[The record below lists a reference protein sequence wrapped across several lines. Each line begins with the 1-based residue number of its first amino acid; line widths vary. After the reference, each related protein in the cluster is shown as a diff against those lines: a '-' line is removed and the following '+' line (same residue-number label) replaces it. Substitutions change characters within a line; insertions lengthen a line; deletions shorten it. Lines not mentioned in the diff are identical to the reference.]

1 MTDPD
6 PRPAPSTPA
15 PPIPQLGLG
24 TSPLNDAQAADA
36 VVAAA
41 EAGYRHFDTATR
53 YGNEAGV
60 AEGMRRTGI
69 DRDELFVTTKLDG
82 EFQGG
87 DRAIDGLEA
96 ALDRM
101 KLDYVDLL
109 LMHWPLPQRGQ
120 FVSTWHTFEKLHSD
134 GRARAIGVS
143 NFKPAH
149 LDTLLADA
157 SIVPAVNQIEINP
170 FVPRDEQRAYGAKHG
185 ILTESWSPL
194 GGSGARVLG
203 VAGDRG
209 DRRAHRPHAGA
220 GRAALARAERAGRHP
235 EVDEPGAHRRERR
248 GVRLRAERRRPGR
261 DRRRSRAARTRA
273 STPTARVTS
282 SGRAAASGYRDLPR
296 VGRLVHDVDRRP
308 PGSV

>member
-1 MTDPD
+1 MTDTTIPD
-6 PRPAPSTPA
+6 LLLNTGAT
-15 PPIPQLGLG
+15 IPQLGLG

-60 AEGMRRTGI
+60 AEGMRRSGI
-69 DRDELFVTTKLDG
+69 DRGELFVTTKLDG

-109 LMHWPLPQRGQ
+109 LMHWPLPRRGQ

-170 FVPRDEQRAYGAKHG
+170 FVPRDEQRSYGAGHG
-185 ILTESWSPL
+185 ILTESWSPF

-203 VAGDRG
+203 SPVI
-209 DRRAHRPHAGA
+209 
-220 GRAALARAERAGRHP
+220 AAIAERMGRTAGQ
-235 EVDEPGAHRRERR
+235 V
-248 GVRLRAERRRPGR
+248 VLRWHVQNGLVVIPRSRDPGR
-261 DRRRSRAARTRA
+261 IAENAAIFDFELSDGDLAEVATLSRGPNAGVDSDRE
-273 STPTARVTS
+273 
-282 SGRAAASGYRDLPR
+282 G
-296 VGRLVHDVDRRP
+296 H
-308 PGSV
+308 

>member
-1 MTDPD
+1 MTATSI
-6 PRPAPSTPA
+6 PRIPLNTGAD
-15 PPIPQLGLG
+15 IPQLGLG
-24 TSPLNDAQAADA
+24 TWPMNDAQAADA
-36 VVAAA
+36 VAAAA

-101 KLDYVDLL
+101 QLDYVDLL
-109 LMHWPLPQRGQ
+109 LMHWPLPQRGE
-120 FVSTWHTFEKLHSD
+120 FVATWHTFEKLHSD

-149 LDTLLADA
+149 LETLLAAA
-157 SIVPAVNQIEINP
+157 SIVPAVNQIEISP
-170 FVPRDEQRAYGAKHG
+170 FIPRVEQRAYGTRHG

-194 GGSGARVLG
+194 GGSGAGVLDSAV
-203 VAGDRG
+203 VAGM
-209 DRRAHRPHAGA
+209 
-220 GRAALARAERAGRHP
+220 
-235 EVDEPGAHRRERR
+235 
-248 GVRLRAERRRPGR
+248 
-261 DRRRSRAARTRA
+261 AARLGR
-273 STPTARVTS
+273 TPGQVVLRWHAQNGLVAIPKSANPDRMAEN
-282 SGRAAASGYRDLPR
+282 AAIFDFELSDDDLTEIGGLSQGPNA
-296 VGRLVHDVDRRP
+296 GVDSDRE
-308 PGSV
+308 GH

>member
-1 MTDPD
+1 VTIPELSLNTG
-6 PRPAPSTPA
+6 A
-15 PPIPQLGLG
+15 PIPQLGLG

-36 VVAAA
+36 VAAAA

-53 YGNEAGV
+53 YRNEAGV
-60 AEGMRRTGI
+60 AEGMRRSGI
-69 DRDELFVTTKLDG
+69 DRGELFVTTKLDG

-170 FVPRDEQRAYGAKHG
+170 FVTREEQRGYGAAHG
-185 ILTESWSPL
+185 ILTESWSPF
-194 GGSGARVLG
+194 GGSGARVLASP
-203 VAGDRG
+203 VITAI
-209 DRRAHRPHAGA
+209 
-220 GRAALARAERAGRHP
+220 AERIGRTPGQVVLRWHVQNGLVVIPRSKSPERIAENAAVFDFELSDADLAEIATLSRGPNAG
-235 EVDEPGAHRRERR
+235 VDSDRE
-248 GVRLRAERRRPGR
+248 G
-261 DRRRSRAARTRA
+261 
-273 STPTARVTS
+273 
-282 SGRAAASGYRDLPR
+282 
-296 VGRLVHDVDRRP
+296 H
-308 PGSV
+308 

>member
-1 MTDPD
+1 MTASIPTLSLNTG
-6 PRPAPSTPA
+6 AG
-15 PPIPQLGLG
+15 IPQLGLG

-60 AEGMRRTGI
+60 AEGMRRSGI

-87 DRAIDGLEA
+87 DRAIEGLQA

-101 KLDYVDLL
+101 QLDYVDLL

-149 LDTLLADA
+149 LDTLLAEA

-170 FVPRDEQRAYGAKHG
+170 FVPRDEQRAYGAQHG

-194 GGSGARVLG
+194 GGSGARVL
-203 VAGDRG
+203 AS
-209 DRRAHRPHAGA
+209 PEI
-220 GRAALARAERAGRHP
+220 AAISE
-235 EVDEPGAHRRERR
+235 
-248 GVRLRAERRRPGR
+248 
-261 DRRRSRAARTRA
+261 
-273 STPTARVTS
+273 
-282 SGRAAASGYRDLPR
+282 R
-296 VGRLVHDVDRRP
+296 VGRTPGQVVLRWHVQNGLVAIPRSTNPARIAENAAVFDFELSDDDLAAIAALSQGANAGVDSDRE
-308 PGSV
+308 GH

>member
-1 MTDPD
+1 MTASIPTLTLNTG
-6 PRPAPSTPA
+6 A
-15 PPIPQLGLG
+15 PIPQLGLG

-60 AEGMRRTGI
+60 AEGMRRSGI
-69 DRDELFVTTKLDG
+69 DRAELFVTTKLDG

-87 DRAIDGLEA
+87 DRAIGGLEA

-101 KLDYVDLL
+101 QLDYVDLL
-109 LMHWPLPQRGQ
+109 LMHWPLPQRGE

-143 NFKPAH
+143 NFKSAH

-157 SIVPAVNQIEINP
+157 SIVPVVNQIEINP
-170 FVPRDEQRAYGAKHG
+170 FVPRDEQREYGANHG

-203 VAGDRG
+203 SPVIEAI
-209 DRRAHRPHAGA
+209 
-220 GRAALARAERAGRHP
+220 AERIGRSPGQVVLRWHVQNGLVVIPRSTNPARIAENAAIFDFELTDDDLAEIAGLSRGP
-235 EVDEPGAHRRERR
+235 NAGVDSDRE
-248 GVRLRAERRRPGR
+248 G
-261 DRRRSRAARTRA
+261 
-273 STPTARVTS
+273 
-282 SGRAAASGYRDLPR
+282 
-296 VGRLVHDVDRRP
+296 H
-308 PGSV
+308 

>member
-1 MTDPD
+1 VTIPD
-6 PRPAPSTPA
+6 LSLNTGA
-15 PPIPQLGLG
+15 PIPQLGLG

-36 VVAAA
+36 VAAAA

-53 YGNEAGV
+53 YRNEAGV
-60 AEGMRRTGI
+60 AEGMRRSGI
-69 DRDELFVTTKLDG
+69 DRGELFVTTKLDG

-170 FVPRDEQRAYGAKHG
+170 FVTREEQRGYGAEHG
-185 ILTESWSPL
+185 ILTESWSPF
-194 GGSGARVLG
+194 GGSGARVLASP
-203 VAGDRG
+203 VITAI
-209 DRRAHRPHAGA
+209 
-220 GRAALARAERAGRHP
+220 AERIGRTPGQVVLRWHVQNGLVVIPRSKSPERIAENAAVFDFELSDADLAEIATLSRGPNAG
-235 EVDEPGAHRRERR
+235 VDSDRE
-248 GVRLRAERRRPGR
+248 G
-261 DRRRSRAARTRA
+261 
-273 STPTARVTS
+273 
-282 SGRAAASGYRDLPR
+282 
-296 VGRLVHDVDRRP
+296 H
-308 PGSV
+308 

>member
-1 MTDPD
+1 MTGTAIPTLSLNTG
-6 PRPAPSTPA
+6 A
-15 PPIPQLGLG
+15 PIPQLGLG
-24 TSPLNDAQAADA
+24 TWPMDDAQAADA

-143 NFKPAH
+143 NFTSAH
-149 LDTLLADA
+149 LETLLADA

-170 FVPRDEQRAYGAKHG
+170 FVPRDEQRGYGAQHG

-194 GGSGARVLG
+194 GGSGARVLESPEI
-203 VAGDRG
+203 AGI
-209 DRRAHRPHAGA
+209 
-220 GRAALARAERAGRHP
+220 AERIGRTPAQVVLRWHVQNGLVAIP
-235 EVDEPGAHRRERR
+235 KSVNH
-248 GVRLRAERRRPGR
+248 VRMAEN
-261 DRRRSRAARTRA
+261 AAVFDFEM
-273 STPTARVTS
+273 SE
-282 SGRAAASGYRDLPR
+282 RDLAEI
-296 VGRLVHDVDRRP
+296 GRLSRGPNAGVDSDRE
-308 PGSV
+308 GH

>member
-1 MTDPD
+1 M
-6 PRPAPSTPA
+6 
-15 PPIPQLGLG
+15 
-24 TSPLNDAQAADA
+24 
-36 VVAAA
+36 VAAA

-60 AEGMRRTGI
+60 AEGMRRSGI

-149 LDTLLADA
+149 LDTLLAEA

-194 GGSGARVLG
+194 GGSGARVL
-203 VAGDRG
+203 AS
-209 DRRAHRPHAGA
+209 PEI
-220 GRAALARAERAGRHP
+220 AAIAERIGRTPGQVVLRWHVQNGLVVIP
-235 EVDEPGAHRRERR
+235 RSRNPGAHRRERR
-248 GVRLRAERRRPGR
+248 GVRLRAGRRRPGR
-261 DRRRSRAARTRA
+261 DRRRSREARTRA
-273 STPTARVTS
+273 STPTARATEPV
-282 SGRAAASGYRDLPR
+282 
-296 VGRLVHDVDRRP
+296 VE
-308 PGSV
+308 